1 MTVSFT
7 DHVAI
12 LVTADLI
19 DLELWSSYA
28 QRATLTYAIFC
39 SAGTKICII
48 STSFTR
54 CSCFYHLLLWTL
66 LLNYIINCHHY
77 LHTMNAITT
86 IICHHYLHT
95 YWQRY
100 QTSDIARSKRMVT
113 WDALSATTPGE
124 KWPSDFPIHCC
135 RPIGPGQWI
144 AGMVVVWLLCLSWMS
159 LKIMGLHL
167 TVGFKKAVSSIV
179 ASPDLLWDFLS
190 HARQWMSLAKRF

>member
-28 QRATLTYAIFC
+28 QRATLTYAIFF

-100 QTSDIARSKRMVT
+100 QTSDIARSRG
-113 WDALSATTPGE
+113 WSPGTPCLPQLLGRNG
-124 KWPSDFPIHCC
+124 PVISQFTAADHRSGPMDRRYGCC
-135 RPIGPGQWI
+135 
-144 AGMVVVWLLCLSWMS
+144 MVVVFELNE
-159 LKIMGLHL
+159 LKDNG
-167 TVGFKKAVSSIV
+167 A
-179 ASPDLLWDFLS
+179 APDS
-190 HARQWMSLAKRF
+190 GI